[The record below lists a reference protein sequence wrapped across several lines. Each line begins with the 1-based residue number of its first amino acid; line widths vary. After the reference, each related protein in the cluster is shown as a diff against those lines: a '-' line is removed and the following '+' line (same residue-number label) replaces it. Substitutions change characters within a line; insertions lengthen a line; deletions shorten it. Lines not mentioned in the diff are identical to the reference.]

1 MKWSVTEKSPAIELL
16 RINDLLRIERRRFL
30 DKLEMTKLRIMVI
43 KYIFDRIFSLV
54 LLAVLSPFLL
64 LLFVVYKIK
73 MPKGRFL
80 YRQVRIGKDGKP
92 FRIIKI
98 RTMNEG
104 ADEGGTVTTADD
116 ARILPFGRWL
126 RESKVDTFLELI
138 NILIG
143 DMSFVGPRP
152 DVPGYADKLE
162 DDDRIILKMR
172 PGLTGPA
179 SIKYRHEDR
188 ILAQQDNPLKYNDE
202 VIWPDKVKI
211 NKEYYENWSVWRDV
225 SILLQTV
232 FGK

>member
-1 MKWSVTEKSPAIELL
+1 MI
-16 RINDLLRIERRRFL
+16 
-30 DKLEMTKLRIMVI
+30 I
-43 KYIFDRIFSLV
+43 KYIFDRIFSLI
-54 LLAVLSPFLL
+54 LLVVLSPALL
-64 LLFVVYKIK
+64 VIFIIHKIK
-73 MPKGRFL
+73 MPNGKFL
-80 YRQVRIGKDGKP
+80 YRQVRVGKEGKP
-92 FRIIKI
+92 FRIFKI
-98 RTMNEG
+98 RTLKDDSESL
-104 ADEGGTVTTADD
+104 GTITIADD
-116 ARILPFGRWL
+116 ERILPFGKWL

-162 DDDRIILKMR
+162 GDDRVILEMR

-188 ILAQQDNPLKYNDE
+188 ILAQQNDPKKYNDE

-211 NKEYYENWSVWRDV
+211 NKEYYQNWSVWRDI
-225 SILLQTV
+225 SILWQTV

>member
-1 MKWSVTEKSPAIELL
+1 
-16 RINDLLRIERRRFL
+16 
-30 DKLEMTKLRIMVI
+30 MTKLMNMIV
-43 KYIFDRIFSLV
+43 KYCFDRFFSLILLVILSPV
-54 LLAVLSPFLL
+54 LLVLCIIH
-64 LLFVVYKIK
+64 KIR
-73 MPKGRFL
+73 MPKGSFL

-92 FRIIKI
+92 FRIFKI
-98 RTMNEG
+98 RTLK
-104 ADEGGTVTTADD
+104 DD
-116 ARILPFGRWL
+116 SESLGSITISDDDRILPFGKWL

-162 DDDRIILKMR
+162 GDDRVILQMR

-188 ILAQQDNPLKYNDE
+188 ILAQQNDPQKYNDE

-211 NKEYYENWSVWRDV
+211 NKEYYENWSVWRDI
-225 SILLQTV
+225 SILWNTV

>member
-1 MKWSVTEKSPAIELL
+1 MNMI
-16 RINDLLRIERRRFL
+16 
-30 DKLEMTKLRIMVI
+30 I
-43 KYIFDRIFSLV
+43 KYIFDRFFSLILLVILSPV
-54 LLAVLSPFLL
+54 LLVLCIIH
-64 LLFVVYKIK
+64 KIR
-73 MPKGRFL
+73 MPKGSFL

-92 FRIIKI
+92 FRIFKI
-98 RTMNEG
+98 RTLK
-104 ADEGGTVTTADD
+104 DD
-116 ARILPFGRWL
+116 SEALGSITISDDDRILPFGKWL
-126 RESKVDTFLELI
+126 RESKFDTFLELI

-162 DDDRIILKMR
+162 GDDRVILKMR

-188 ILAQQDNPLKYNDE
+188 ILAQQNDPQKYNDE

-211 NKEYYENWSVWRDV
+211 NKEYYENWSVWRDI
-225 SILLQTV
+225 SILWNTV